1 MLRLGG
7 HIASLPFEPC
17 QSNSILC
24 ARLVILRFFLIY
36 QIGKLTLSFA
46 EIRCDA
52 AIYIRKDL
60 KSTFSRVTGQFFSS
74 LKLLYFHPIYHL
86 NSPNVFF
93 ALFYFVFLCVG
104 GSGEPSTFT
113 QSLLVTYK
121 RDSVKLSRHK
131 SVHLQRNKHFCKE
144 KNKLFNLNHLK
155 YLCVLSINM
164 RSQEEIFFLLKY
176 TPLLRSAILDCVAH
190 QIEARYQRNS

>member
-1 MLRLGG
+1 MP
-7 HIASLPFEPC
+7 IEPC

-24 ARLVILRFFLIY
+24 ARLVILRFFLIH

-60 KSTFSRVTGQFFSS
+60 KSTFSRVGGQFFSS

-93 ALFYFVFLCVG
+93 ALFCFVFLCVCVGG
-104 GSGEPSTFT
+104 GSEETSTFT

-131 SVHLQRNKHFCKE
+131 SVHLQRNKPFCKE

-155 YLCVLSINM
+155 
-164 RSQEEIFFLLKY
+164 
-176 TPLLRSAILDCVAH
+176 
-190 QIEARYQRNS
+190 

>member
-1 MLRLGG
+1 M
-7 HIASLPFEPC
+7 
-17 QSNSILC
+17 
-24 ARLVILRFFLIY
+24 VILRFFLIY
-36 QIGKLTLSFA
+36 RIGKLTLIFA
-46 EIRCDA
+46 KIRCDA

-60 KSTFSRVTGQFFSS
+60 KSTFSRVRGQFFSVRT
-74 LKLLYFHPIYHL
+74 
-86 NSPNVFF
+86 NVFSF
-93 ALFYFVFLCVG
+93 FRGANCFKTALFSSNLPSKFSQCFFCFVLFCFCVCVCVWGGGGVEG
-104 GSGEPSTFT
+104 GSEETSTFT

>member
-1 MLRLGG
+1 M
-7 HIASLPFEPC
+7 
-17 QSNSILC
+17 
-24 ARLVILRFFLIY
+24 VILRFFLIY
-36 QIGKLTLSFA
+36 RIGKLTLIFA
-46 EIRCDA
+46 KIRCDA

-60 KSTFSRVTGQFFSS
+60 KSTFSRVRGQFFSVRT
-74 LKLLYFHPIYHL
+74 
-86 NSPNVFF
+86 NVFSF
-93 ALFYFVFLCVG
+93 FRGANCFKTALFSSNLPSKFSQCFFCFVLFCFCVCVCVWG
-104 GSGEPSTFT
+104 GGGEETSTFT

>member
-1 MLRLGG
+1 MYF
-7 HIASLPFEPC
+7 H
-17 QSNSILC
+17 
-24 ARLVILRFFLIY
+24 FF
-36 QIGKLTLSFA
+36 
-46 EIRCDA
+46 
-52 AIYIRKDL
+52 
-60 KSTFSRVTGQFFSS
+60 VGQTA
-74 LKLLYFHPIYHL
+74 LKLLYFHSIYHL

-93 ALFYFVFLCVG
+93 ALFCFVCVCVCVCVG
-104 GSGEPSTFT
+104 GGGGGGGGGGASPFT
-113 QSLLVTYK
+113 QSLLVPYK

>member
-1 MLRLGG
+1 MYF
-7 HIASLPFEPC
+7 H
-17 QSNSILC
+17 
-24 ARLVILRFFLIY
+24 FF
-36 QIGKLTLSFA
+36 
-46 EIRCDA
+46 
-52 AIYIRKDL
+52 
-60 KSTFSRVTGQFFSS
+60 VGQTA

-93 ALFYFVFLCVG
+93 ALFCFVFVCVCVWGGGGGGEG
-104 GSGEPSTFT
+104 GSEETSTFT

-164 RSQEEIFFLLKY
+164 RSQEEIIFLLKY

>member
-1 MLRLGG
+1 M
-7 HIASLPFEPC
+7 
-17 QSNSILC
+17 
-24 ARLVILRFFLIY
+24 VILRFFLIY
-36 QIGKLTLSFA
+36 RIGKLTLSFA

-52 AIYIRKDL
+52 AIYVRKDL
-60 KSTFSRVTGQFFSS
+60 KSTFSRVRGQFFSVRT
-74 LKLLYFHPIYHL
+74 
-86 NSPNVFF
+86 NVFSF
-93 ALFYFVFLCVG
+93 FRGANCFKTALFSSNLPSKFSQCFFCFVLFCFSVCG
-104 GSGEPSTFT
+104 GGSTFT

>member
-1 MLRLGG
+1 MYF
-7 HIASLPFEPC
+7 H
-17 QSNSILC
+17 
-24 ARLVILRFFLIY
+24 FF
-36 QIGKLTLSFA
+36 
-46 EIRCDA
+46 
-52 AIYIRKDL
+52 
-60 KSTFSRVTGQFFSS
+60 VGQTA

-93 ALFYFVFLCVG
+93 ALFCFVFVCVCVCGGGGVEG
-104 GSGEPSTFT
+104 GSEETSTFT

-131 SVHLQRNKHFCKE
+131 SVHLQRNKHFCNE